1 MRQILKSLTVLA
13 AAALAVSCGN
23 RGGKADVKPQEET
36 KIPLVEVYSA
46 AYMTVSHETVYSSTV
61 QANIVNNISP
71 QTAGRIRKL
80 NVEVG
85 DFVSKGQILAEID
98 RMQLEQA
105 ELKLKN
111 DERELERCRQLLNEG
126 GLSQSDFDSME
137 LAFKVSKTSYDN
149 LVENTILR
157 SPVSGVITARN
168 YDVGDMYSMSSPVYT
183 VQQITPVKLLV
194 AVSETDYTRISKGD
208 KCVITADA
216 LPGESFRGSV
226 VRIYPVMDPSSHTFN
241 VEVQVPNANA
251 RLRPGMYARV
261 SLNMGDTESIV
272 IPDAAI
278 VKQQGS
284 GQRTVF
290 VLKDDDTAEVRLVT
304 LGKFFDGQYEVL
316 EGLSEGDRVVS
327 KGQASLRAGVKVE
340 VVKSVYTVQPSS
352 IR

>member
-1 MRQILKSLTVLA
+1 MRQILKSVTVLA

-284 GQRTVF
+284 GQRTVY
-290 VLKDDDTAEVRLVT
+290 VLKDDDTAEVKLVT

-340 VVKSVYTVQPSS
+340 VVK
-352 IR
+352 

>member
-1 MRQILKSLTVLA
+1 MRQILKSVTVLA

-216 LPGESFRGSV
+216 LPGESFKGSV

-284 GQRTVF
+284 GQRTVY
-290 VLKDDDTAEVRLVT
+290 VLKDDDTAEVKLVT

-340 VVKSVYTVQPSS
+340 VVK
-352 IR
+352 

>member
-1 MRQILKSLTVLA
+1 MRQILKSVTVLA

-85 DFVSKGQILAEID
+85 DFVSKGQVLAEID

-216 LPGESFRGSV
+216 LPGESFKGSV

-304 LGKFFDGQYEVL
+304 LGKFFDGQHEVL

-340 VVKSVYTVQPSS
+340 VVK
-352 IR
+352 

>member
-1 MRQILKSLTVLA
+1 MRQILKSVTVLA

-36 KIPLVEVYSA
+36 KVPLVEVYSA

-340 VVKSVYTVQPSS
+340 VVK
-352 IR
+352 

>member
-1 MRQILKSLTVLA
+1 MRQILKSITVLA

-46 AYMTVSHETVYSSTV
+46 AYMTVSHEMVYSSTV

-85 DFVSKGQILAEID
+85 DFVSKGQVLAEID

-126 GLSQSDFDSME
+126 GLSQSDFDAME

-168 YDVGDMYSMSSPVYT
+168 YDVGDMYTMSSPVYT

-340 VVKSVYTVQPSS
+340 VVK
-352 IR
+352 

>member
-1 MRQILKSLTVLA
+1 MRQILKSVTVLA

-85 DFVSKGQILAEID
+85 DFVSKGQVLAEID

-216 LPGESFRGSV
+216 LPGESFKGSV

-327 KGQASLRAGVKVE
+327 KGQASLRSGVKVE
-340 VVKSVYTVQPSS
+340 VVK
-352 IR
+352 

>member
-1 MRQILKSLTVLA
+1 
-13 AAALAVSCGN
+13 
-23 RGGKADVKPQEET
+23 
-36 KIPLVEVYSA
+36 
-46 AYMTVSHETVYSSTV
+46 
-61 QANIVNNISP
+61 
-71 QTAGRIRKL
+71 
-80 NVEVG
+80 
-85 DFVSKGQILAEID
+85 
-98 RMQLEQA
+98 
-105 ELKLKN
+105 
-111 DERELERCRQLLNEG
+111 
-126 GLSQSDFDSME
+126 
-137 LAFKVSKTSYDN
+137 
-149 LVENTILR
+149 
-157 SPVSGVITARN
+157 
-168 YDVGDMYSMSSPVYT
+168 MSSPVYT

-216 LPGESFRGSV
+216 LPGESFKGSV

-340 VVKSVYTVQPSS
+340 VVK
-352 IR
+352 

>member
-1 MRQILKSLTVLA
+1 MRQILKSVTVLA

-85 DFVSKGQILAEID
+85 DFVSKGQVLAEID

-340 VVKSVYTVQPSS
+340 VVK
-352 IR
+352 

>member
-216 LPGESFRGSV
+216 LPGESFKGSV

-327 KGQASLRAGVKVE
+327 KGQASLRSGVKVE
-340 VVKSVYTVQPSS
+340 VVK
-352 IR
+352 

>member
-1 MRQILKSLTVLA
+1 MRQILKSVTVLA

-85 DFVSKGQILAEID
+85 DFVSKGQVLAEID

-216 LPGESFRGSV
+216 LPGESFKGSV

-340 VVKSVYTVQPSS
+340 VVK
-352 IR
+352 

>member
-85 DFVSKGQILAEID
+85 DFVSKGQVLAEID

-340 VVKSVYTVQPSS
+340 VVK
-352 IR
+352 

>member
-23 RGGKADVKPQEET
+23 RGGKADVKQQEET

-85 DFVSKGQILAEID
+85 DFVSKGQVLAEID

-340 VVKSVYTVQPSS
+340 VVK
-352 IR
+352 

>member
-1 MRQILKSLTVLA
+1 MRQILKSVTVLA

-85 DFVSKGQILAEID
+85 DFVSKGQVLAEID

-284 GQRTVF
+284 GQRTVY
-290 VLKDDDTAEVRLVT
+290 VLKDDDTAEVKLVT

-340 VVKSVYTVQPSS
+340 VVK
-352 IR
+352 

>member
-1 MRQILKSLTVLA
+1 MRQILKSVTVLA

-85 DFVSKGQILAEID
+85 DFVSKGQVLAEID

-216 LPGESFRGSV
+216 LPGESFKGSV
-226 VRIYPVMDPSSHTFN
+226 VRIYPVIDPSSHTFN

-340 VVKSVYTVQPSS
+340 VVK
-352 IR
+352 

>member
-1 MRQILKSLTVLA
+1 MRQILKSVTVLA

-340 VVKSVYTVQPSS
+340 VVK
-352 IR
+352 

>member
-1 MRQILKSLTVLA
+1 MRQILKSVTVLA

-216 LPGESFRGSV
+216 LPGESFKGSV

-261 SLNMGDTESIV
+261 SLYMGDTESIV

-340 VVKSVYTVQPSS
+340 VVK
-352 IR
+352 

>member
-327 KGQASLRAGVKVE
+327 KGQASLRSGIKVE
-340 VVKSVYTVQPSS
+340 VVK
-352 IR
+352 

>member
-1 MRQILKSLTVLA
+1 MRQILKSVTVLA

-327 KGQASLRAGVKVE
+327 KGQASLRDGVKVE
-340 VVKSVYTVQPSS
+340 VVK
-352 IR
+352 